1 MKAPPRFSGAVLNKR
16 SRRHVVNRQQVSRFL
31 HVSALPPHWGT
42 LYELNKV
49 PVALLEQHIKDGTIH
64 PGMERKDAVALN
76 PKHRPRSS
84 SGERPSLQAM
94 YKEVRTELGNKDAY
108 IAELEAAREQFTP
121 TSLTEVRAQYADLLR
136 ELEPKARKHELK
148 ELQLLID
155 QTNQEGA

>member
-64 PGMERKDAVALN
+64 PGMERKDAVVLN
-76 PKHRPRSS
+76 PKHKPRSS
-84 SGERPSLQAM
+84 SGERPSMQAKN
-94 YKEVRTELGNKDAY
+94 KELRADLEDKEAY
-108 IAELEAAREQFTP
+108 IAELEAAREQMTP
-121 TSLTEVRAQYADLLR
+121 MSITAVREQYAIFCGRLMPKGASTSL
-136 ELEPKARKHELK
+136 KNCK
-148 ELQLLID
+148 
-155 QTNQEGA
+155 N